1 MNHDEDCWKEHH
13 ECAVYRIERLLGF
26 LEMIDATTTRCTDC
40 GTDCTVDRPCRC
52 CLAAEVEALRAQ
64 VQRVRDVCKTHHMDD
79 SYPKR
84 RKVVFL
90 DRVLRAL
97 DGENA

>member
-1 MNHDEDCWKEHH
+1 MSEPWMGLHNPERHERNGLAAWCSDEEITCSES
-13 ECAVYRIERLLGF
+13 Y
-26 LEMIDATTTRCTDC
+26 
-40 GTDCTVDRPCRC
+40 PCRC
-52 CLAAEVEALRAQ
+52 CLAAEVKALREQIQA
-64 VQRVRDVCKTHHMDD
+64 VRDVCMTHHMDD

-97 DGENA
+97 DGTDG